1 MESAKLCYRLIE
13 QLRHTRAYHWQDA
26 GSLGERGYW
35 ENVHEVRCSCR
46 CRPHLL
52 RRVWH
57 CTSDSS
63 APDSTNARRLQFSLP
78 HLETDEEHCRKV
90 HFARLPAFCGV
101 RHRARRNHSRP
112 RDSPSLG
119 LHRSGSP
126 RRHFSGGIWYGHEES
141 VGHQHKTCEL
151 PRLRLSDAASEATEI
166 NKAGPLGW
174 LDMREVWLRDG

>member
-1 MESAKLCYRLIE
+1 LL
-13 QLRHTRAYHWQDA
+13 DD

-35 ENVHEVRCSCR
+35 ENVHEVRRSCG

-52 RRVWH
+52 RKLRR

-63 APDSTNARRLQFSLP
+63 APDSADCRRLQFSLQ
-78 HLETDEEHCRKV
+78 HHETDEEHSRKV
-90 HFARLPAFCGV
+90 LSARLPGFCGV
-101 RHRARRNHSRP
+101 RHRARNNHSRS

-126 RRHFSGGIWYGHEES
+126 RRHSAGSIWRSREES
-141 VGHQHKTCEL
+141 VGHQYKTCKL
-151 PRLRLSDAASEATEI
+151 SGLRLPDAASAATEI

-174 LDMREVWLRDG
+174 LEMREVWLRDG